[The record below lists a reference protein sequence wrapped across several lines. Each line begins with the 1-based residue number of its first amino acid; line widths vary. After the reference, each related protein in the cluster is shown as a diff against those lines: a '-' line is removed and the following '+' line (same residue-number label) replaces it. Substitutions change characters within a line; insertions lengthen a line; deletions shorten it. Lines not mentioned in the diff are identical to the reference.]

1 MSQGYKTIFW
11 GIIFISFHINLGSFQ
26 ILPGFIGW
34 AMVASGISQLRT
46 VYNSGRFKKA
56 SVIALIAVL
65 HSIIGL
71 LITFRYP
78 YADNSSPF
86 MMSWMILISILEIV
100 IEYLII
106 HGSVEYLYHGDDI
119 ETADNIVKLFR
130 VYLIIYFVNT
140 ILICI
145 AFTLYNNS
153 LTVFAAL
160 IGIVLRVWFLALTSR
175 LKNYQR
181 DEVSTDYR
189 EE

>member
-11 GIIFISFHINLGSFQ
+11 GIVFISFHINLGSFQ

-34 AMVASGISQLRT
+34 AMIVSGISQLKT
-46 VYNSGRFKKA
+46 VYNSDRFKKA
-56 SVIALIAVL
+56 SIIGLIAVF
-65 HSIIGL
+65 HSIISL
-71 LITFRYP
+71 LITFRYS
-78 YADNSSPF
+78 YVDNSSLF
-86 MMSWMILISILEIV
+86 MMLWMILISILEITV
-100 IEYLII
+100 EFFII
-106 HGSVEYLYHGDDI
+106 QGSAEYLYHGDDI

-130 VYLIIYFVNT
+130 VYLIIFFLNT
-140 ILICI
+140 ILVCI

-160 IGIVLRVWFLALTSR
+160 IGIALRVWFLALTSR

-181 DEVSTDYR
+181 DEAATEFQ